1 MKLINIR
8 NYIGKPLYAILN
20 KEARE
25 VIVRDIHADPI
36 DEACFRSIVHVKVE
50 PVDEPQITIDMLA
63 EDLYATRDEANYR
76 LKEQPTICTF
86 KDKADA
92 IYFTAIA
99 IRAISNYDTPDCLIA
114 LQQLKLALEKIKNIA
129 THSPLD

>member
-8 NYIGKPLYAILN
+8 NYIDKPLYAILN
-20 KEARE
+20 KEVRE

-36 DEACFRSIVHVKVE
+36 DEACFRLIVHVKVE
-50 PVDEPQITIDMLA
+50 PVDEPQISIDMLA
-63 EDLYATRDEANYR
+63 EDLYAAKDEANYR
-76 LKEQPTICTF
+76 LKEQPIRCTL

-92 IYFTAIA
+92 TYCTILA

-114 LQQLKLALEKIKNIA
+114 LQQLKLALEKIKSIS
-129 THSPLD
+129 THSPL